1 MTSHETVQYRMVFCD
16 IDGTLVDSTHHI
28 SQRTRQQIQEL
39 YHDGIP
45 FILVSARMPSGIFPL
60 QQELAIKAPIV
71 CYSGAL
77 ILDEEGTPMKTVGI
91 DRETVM
97 RIHSFIQKGWSHVCS
112 SFYSCNDWIT
122 DNIRNKWILQEQYIT
137 ASKPIERRIPD
148 LIPQNGHIHKLLCM
162 GDAEMIAGLNSALK
176 EEFSGLS
183 VYRSKDTYLEIM
195 DGAVSKSSA
204 VKHLCKIYGIPIEA
218 TVSFGDNDNDVDM
231 LLATGTS
238 FAMGNAPEAVKRLA
252 KNVTSDNDH
261 EGVALGL
268 KQLNF
273 IKNRI

>member
-1 MTSHETVQYRMVFCD
+1 MIFHETMQYRMVFCD
-16 IDGTLVDSTHHI
+16 IDGTLLDSAHHI
-28 SQRTRQQIQEL
+28 SQRTKQKIQEL

-45 FILVSARMPSGIFPL
+45 FILVSARMPLGIFPL

-77 ILDEEGTPMKTVGI
+77 ILDEEGAPMRSVGI

-97 RIHSFIQKGWSHVCS
+97 RIHSFIQRGWSPVCS
-112 SFYSCNDWIT
+112 SFYSSDDWLT

-137 ASKPIERRIPD
+137 ASQPIERQFPD
-148 LIPQNGHIHKLLCM
+148 LIPQKGHIHKLLCM
-162 GDAEMIAGLNSALK
+162 GEAEMIADLNSALK
-176 EEFSGLS
+176 EAFSGIT

-195 DGAVSKSSA
+195 NGAVSKSSA
-204 VKHLCKIYGIPIEA
+204 VKHLCKIYKIPIET
-218 TVSFGDNDNDVDM
+218 TVSFGDNDNDADM
-231 LLATGTS
+231 LMATGTS

-252 KNVTSDNDH
+252 KNITSDNDH
-261 EGVALGL
+261 EGVAQGL